1 MISLKCYFGELV
13 LNLKRY
19 QANNNKKNSTN
30 TAILGSISLSAAA
43 LAVFLF
49 SVGMTEAETGIG
61 SDIFKVVLTIIG
73 ADKAKTG
80 DVVAIVTVNDHAK
93 VKFFELKSPDL
104 ISNPSN
110 TSEPSSSKETTDE
123 KIIEYVATF
132 PNVTVNSGD
141 SYNACVLP
149 LKSLKIVCSEGHNSP
164 AKRPE
169 FVDISLGSDKS
180 ERSSPPPDEST
191 ITNQSAVLSSGFDIT
206 DEKQHKK
213 K

>member
-1 MISLKCYFGELV
+1 
-13 LNLKRY
+13 LNKY
-19 QANNNKKNSTN
+19 QANNKRNYTN
-30 TAILGSISLSAAA
+30 TAILGAISLSA

-110 TSEPSSSKETTDE
+110 TSEPSSSTETTDE

-180 ERSSPPPDEST
+180 ERSSSPDEST

>member
-1 MISLKCYFGELV
+1 M

-19 QANNNKKNSTN
+19 QANNKRNCTN
-30 TAILGSISLSAAA
+30 TAILGSIYLSA

-104 ISNPSN
+104 ISNPST
-110 TSEPSSSKETTDE
+110 TSEPSSSTETTDE

-180 ERSSPPPDEST
+180 ERSSSPDEST
-191 ITNQSAVLSSGFDIT
+191 IANQSAVLSSGFEIT

-213 K
+213 R

>member
-1 MISLKCYFGELV
+1 M
-13 LNLKRY
+13 NLKRY
-19 QANNNKKNSTN
+19 QANNKRNCTN
-30 TAILGSISLSAAA
+30 TAILGSISLSA
-43 LAVFLF
+43 LAVFL

-110 TSEPSSSKETTDE
+110 TSEPSSSTETTDE

-132 PNVTVNSGD
+132 PNVTVNSSD

-180 ERSSPPPDEST
+180 ERSSSPDEST

-213 K
+213 R

>member
-1 MISLKCYFGELV
+1 LKCYFGELV

-43 LAVFLF
+43 FAVFLF

-180 ERSSPPPDEST
+180 ERSSSPPPDEST

>member
-1 MISLKCYFGELV
+1 V

-19 QANNNKKNSTN
+19 QANNNKRNCTN
-30 TAILGSISLSAAA
+30 TAILGAISLSAAA

-61 SDIFKVVLTIIG
+61 SDIFKVVLTLIG

-110 TSEPSSSKETTDE
+110 TSEPSTSTETTDE

-149 LKSLKIVCSEGHNSP
+149 LKSLKLVCSEGHNSP

-180 ERSSPPPDEST
+180 ERSSSSDEST

-213 K
+213 R

>member
-1 MISLKCYFGELV
+1 M
-13 LNLKRY
+13 LNLKRCR
-19 QANNNKKNSTN
+19 ATNKKNCTN
-30 TAILGSISLSAAA
+30 TAILGAISLSAAVA
-43 LAVFLF
+43 IILVN
-49 SVGMTEAETGIG
+49 VGMTQAETGIG

-73 ADKAKTG
+73 ADKANTG

-110 TSEPSSSKETTDE
+110 TSEPSSSTETTDE

-149 LKSLKIVCSEGHNSP
+149 LKSLKMVCSEGHNSP

-180 ERSSPPPDEST
+180 ERSSSSDEST

>member
-1 MISLKCYFGELV
+1 
-13 LNLKRY
+13 
-19 QANNNKKNSTN
+19 
-30 TAILGSISLSAAA
+30 
-43 LAVFLF
+43 
-49 SVGMTEAETGIG
+49 MTEAETGIG

-110 TSEPSSSKETTDE
+110 TSEPSSSTETTDE

-180 ERSSPPPDEST
+180 ERSSSPDEST
-191 ITNQSAVLSSGFDIT
+191 IANQSAVLSSGFDIT

-213 K
+213 R

>member
-1 MISLKCYFGELV
+1 V

-30 TAILGSISLSAAA
+30 TAILGSISLSAAVA
-43 LAVFLF
+43 IILF
-49 SVGMTEAETGIG
+49 NVGMTEAETGIG
-61 SDIFKVVLTIIG
+61 SDIFKAVLTIIG

-104 ISNPSN
+104 ISNPPN
-110 TSEPSSSKETTDE
+110 TSEPSSSTETTDE

-180 ERSSPPPDEST
+180 ERSSSSPDEST

>member
-1 MISLKCYFGELV
+1 M
-13 LNLKRY
+13 NLKRY
-19 QANNNKKNSTN
+19 QANNKRNCTN
-30 TAILGSISLSAAA
+30 TAILGSISLSA

-49 SVGMTEAETGIG
+49 SVGMTEAETGID

-93 VKFFELKSPDL
+93 VKFFELKSPNL

-110 TSEPSSSKETTDE
+110 TSEPSTETTDE

-141 SYNACVLP
+141 AYNACVLP
-149 LKSLKIVCSEGHNSP
+149 LKSLKLVCSEGHNSP

-169 FVDISLGSDKS
+169 FVDISLGSVKAD
-180 ERSSPPPDEST
+180 RSSSSSPDEST

>member
-1 MISLKCYFGELV
+1 M

-19 QANNNKKNSTN
+19 QANNNKRNCTN
-30 TAILGSISLSAAA
+30 TAILGAISLSAAA

-49 SVGMTEAETGIG
+49 SVAMTEAETGIG

-110 TSEPSSSKETTDE
+110 TSEPSSSTETTDE

-180 ERSSPPPDEST
+180 ERSSSSPDEST

-206 DEKQHKK
+206 DEKQPKK

>member
-1 MISLKCYFGELV
+1 M

-19 QANNNKKNSTN
+19 QANNKRNCTN
-30 TAILGSISLSAAA
+30 TAILGSIYLSA

-110 TSEPSSSKETTDE
+110 TSEPSSSTETTDE

-180 ERSSPPPDEST
+180 ERSSSPDEST
-191 ITNQSAVLSSGFDIT
+191 IANQSAVLSSGFDIT

-213 K
+213 R

>member
-1 MISLKCYFGELV
+1 V

-19 QANNNKKNSTN
+19 QANNNKRNCTN
-30 TAILGSISLSAAA
+30 TAILGAISLSAAA

-61 SDIFKVVLTIIG
+61 SDIFKVVLTLIG

-110 TSEPSSSKETTDE
+110 TSESSSSTETTDE

-180 ERSSPPPDEST
+180 ERSSSPSPDEST

>member
-1 MISLKCYFGELV
+1 M

-19 QANNNKKNSTN
+19 QANNKRNCTN
-30 TAILGSISLSAAA
+30 TAILGSISLSA

-61 SDIFKVVLTIIG
+61 SDIFKVVLTLIG

-110 TSEPSSSKETTDE
+110 TSEPSTSTETTDE

-180 ERSSPPPDEST
+180 ERSSSSDEST

-213 K
+213 R

>member
-1 MISLKCYFGELV
+1 
-13 LNLKRY
+13 LKRY
-19 QANNNKKNSTN
+19 QANNKRNCTN
-30 TAILGSISLSAAA
+30 TAILGSISLSA

-73 ADKAKTG
+73 ADKVKTG

-110 TSEPSSSKETTDE
+110 TSEPSSSTETTDE

-149 LKSLKIVCSEGHNSP
+149 LKSLKMVCSEGHNSP

-180 ERSSPPPDEST
+180 ERSSSPDEST

-213 K
+213 R

>member
-1 MISLKCYFGELV
+1 LKSYLGELV
-13 LNLKRY
+13 LNLKRCR
-19 QANNNKKNSTN
+19 ATNKKNCTN
-30 TAILGSISLSAAA
+30 TAILGAISLSAAVA
-43 LAVFLF
+43 IILVN
-49 SVGMTEAETGIG
+49 VGMTQAETGIG

-73 ADKAKTG
+73 ADKANTG

-110 TSEPSSSKETTDE
+110 TSEPSSSTETTDE

-149 LKSLKIVCSEGHNSP
+149 LKSLKMVCSEGHNSP

-180 ERSSPPPDEST
+180 ERSSSSDEST

>member
-1 MISLKCYFGELV
+1 M
-13 LNLKRY
+13 Y

-30 TAILGSISLSAAA
+30 TAILRSISLSAAA
-43 LAVFLF
+43 FAVFLF

-180 ERSSPPPDEST
+180 ERSSPPPPDEST

>member
-1 MISLKCYFGELV
+1 V

-19 QANNNKKNSTN
+19 QANNKRNCTN
-30 TAILGSISLSAAA
+30 TAILGSISLSA

-110 TSEPSSSKETTDE
+110 TSEPSTSTETTDE

-180 ERSSPPPDEST
+180 ERSSSSDEST

-213 K
+213 R

>member
-1 MISLKCYFGELV
+1 M
-13 LNLKRY
+13 NLKRCR
-19 QANNNKKNSTN
+19 ANNKNNCTN
-30 TAILGSISLSAAA
+30 TAVLGAISLSAAV
-43 LAVFLF
+43 AVFLF
-49 SVGMTEAETGIG
+49 SIGMTEAETGIG
-61 SDIFKVVLTIIG
+61 TDIFKVVLTIIG
-73 ADKAKTG
+73 ADKAETG

-93 VKFFELKSPDL
+93 VKFFELKSPNS

-110 TSEPSSSKETTDE
+110 ASEPSSSTETTDE

-141 SYNACVLP
+141 AYNACVLP

-169 FVDISLGSDKS
+169 FVDISLGAVKK
-180 ERSSPPPDEST
+180 ERSSSPDEL
-191 ITNQSAVLSSGFDIT
+191 IANQSAFVSSGFDST

>member
-1 MISLKCYFGELV
+1 MCW
-13 LNLKRY
+13 
-19 QANNNKKNSTN
+19 ANKKRNRTN
-30 TAILGSISLSAAA
+30 TAIIGTISLSAVAI
-43 LAVFLF
+43 FLF
-49 SVGMTEAETGIG
+49 VFNIGMTEAETGIG

-73 ADKAKTG
+73 ADKAETG
-80 DVVAIVTVNDHAK
+80 DVVAIATVNDHSK
-93 VKFFELKSPDL
+93 VKFFELKSPNL

-110 TSEPSSSKETTDE
+110 SSEASSTETTDD

-141 SYNACVLP
+141 AYNACVLP
-149 LKSLKIVCSEGHNSP
+149 LKSLKLVCSEGHNSP

-169 FVDISLGSDKS
+169 FVDISLGSVKTD
-180 ERSSPPPDEST
+180 RSSSSSSSDESPA
-191 ITNQSAVLSSGFDIT
+191 TNQSAVLSSGFDIT

>member
-1 MISLKCYFGELV
+1 V

-19 QANNNKKNSTN
+19 QANNKRNCTN
-30 TAILGSISLSAAA
+30 TAILGSISLSA

-49 SVGMTEAETGIG
+49 SVAMTEAETGIG

-110 TSEPSSSKETTDE
+110 TSEPSSSTETTDE

-180 ERSSPPPDEST
+180 ERSSSSDEST

-213 K
+213 R

>member
-1 MISLKCYFGELV
+1 M
-13 LNLKRY
+13 NLKRRR
-19 QANNNKKNSTN
+19 ANNKKNCTN
-30 TAILGSISLSAAA
+30 TAILGTISLSAAA

-49 SVGMTEAETGIG
+49 NVGMTGAETGIG

-73 ADKAKTG
+73 ADKAETG
-80 DVVAIVTVNDHAK
+80 DVVAIVTVNDHSK
-93 VKFFELKSPDL
+93 VKFFELKNPNL

-110 TSEPSSSKETTDE
+110 TSEPSSSTETTDE

-141 SYNACVLP
+141 AYNACVLP
-149 LKSLKIVCSEGHNSP
+149 LKSLKLVCSEGHNSP

-169 FVDISLGSDKS
+169 FVDISLGSVKAD
-180 ERSSPPPDEST
+180 RSSSLSPDEST
-191 ITNQSAVLSSGFDIT
+191 TTNQSAVLSSGFDIT

>member
-1 MISLKCYFGELV
+1 V
-13 LNLKRY
+13 LNLKRH
-19 QANNNKKNSTN
+19 QANNKRNCTN
-30 TAILGSISLSAAA
+30 TAILGSIYLSA

-110 TSEPSSSKETTDE
+110 TAEPSSSTETTDE

-149 LKSLKIVCSEGHNSP
+149 LKSLKMVCSEGHNSP

-180 ERSSPPPDEST
+180 ERSSSPDEST

-213 K
+213 R

>member
-1 MISLKCYFGELV
+1 V

-19 QANNNKKNSTN
+19 QANNKRNCTN
-30 TAILGSISLSAAA
+30 TAILGSISLSA

-110 TSEPSSSKETTDE
+110 TSEPSSSTETTDE

-180 ERSSPPPDEST
+180 ERSSSPDEST
-191 ITNQSAVLSSGFDIT
+191 IANQSAVLSSGFDIT

-213 K
+213 R

>member
-1 MISLKCYFGELV
+1 M
-13 LNLKRY
+13 NLKRY
-19 QANNNKKNSTN
+19 QANNKRNCTN
-30 TAILGSISLSAAA
+30 TAILGSIYLSA

-110 TSEPSSSKETTDE
+110 TSEPSSSTETTDE

-180 ERSSPPPDEST
+180 ERSSSPDEST
-191 ITNQSAVLSSGFDIT
+191 IANQSAVLSSGFDIT

-213 K
+213 R

>member
-1 MISLKCYFGELV
+1 V
-13 LNLKRY
+13 LNLKGCR
-19 QANNNKKNSTN
+19 ANNKRNCTI
-30 TAILGSISLSAAA
+30 TAILVSISLSA

-49 SVGMTEAETGIG
+49 SVGMTEAETGVG

-73 ADKAKTG
+73 ADKPETG
-80 DVVAIVTVNDHAK
+80 DVVAIVTVNDHSK
-93 VKFFELKSPDL
+93 VKFFELKNPSL

-110 TSEPSSSKETTDE
+110 TSEASTETTDE

-141 SYNACVLP
+141 AYNACVLP
-149 LKSLKIVCSEGHNSP
+149 LKSLKLVCSEGDNSP

-169 FVDISLGSDKS
+169 FVDISLSSVKTD
-180 ERSSPPPDEST
+180 RSSSSSPDEST

>member
-1 MISLKCYFGELV
+1 M
-13 LNLKRY
+13 NLKRY
-19 QANNNKKNSTN
+19 QANNKRNCTN
-30 TAILGSISLSAAA
+30 TAILGSISLSA

-61 SDIFKVVLTIIG
+61 SDLFKVVLTIIG
-73 ADKAKTG
+73 ADKPKTG

-110 TSEPSSSKETTDE
+110 TSEPSSTETTDE

-180 ERSSPPPDEST
+180 ERSPPPPDESS
-191 ITNQSAVLSSGFDIT
+191 ITNQSAVLSSGFDIA

>member
-1 MISLKCYFGELV
+1 V

-19 QANNNKKNSTN
+19 QANNNKRNCTN
-30 TAILGSISLSAAA
+30 TAILGAISLSAAA

-61 SDIFKVVLTIIG
+61 SDIFKVVLTLIG

-110 TSEPSSSKETTDE
+110 TSEPSTSTETTDE

-180 ERSSPPPDEST
+180 ERSSSSDEST

>member
-1 MISLKCYFGELV
+1 V
-13 LNLKRY
+13 LNLKRCG
-19 QANNNKKNSTN
+19 ANNKKNSTN
-30 TAILGSISLSAAA
+30 TAILGTIALSA
-43 LAVFLF
+43 LAVFLY

-93 VKFFELKSPDL
+93 VKFFELKSPNL

-110 TSEPSSSKETTDE
+110 TSEPSTETTDE

-149 LKSLKIVCSEGHNSP
+149 LKSLKLVCSEGHNSP

-180 ERSSPPPDEST
+180 ESSSSSSSSDEST
-191 ITNQSAVLSSGFDIT
+191 TTNQSAVLSSGFDIT